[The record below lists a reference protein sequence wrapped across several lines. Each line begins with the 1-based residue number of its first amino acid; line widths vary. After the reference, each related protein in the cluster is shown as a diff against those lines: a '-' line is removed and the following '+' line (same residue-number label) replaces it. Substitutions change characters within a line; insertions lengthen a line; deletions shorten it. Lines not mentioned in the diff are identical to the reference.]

1 MNKTYE
7 EIIDKTKNNTPEKE
21 EVIYGI
27 YDNSKRS
34 LLTKINDFF
43 IDRGRISLK
52 EKSYFFHL
60 LAVMLDAGIPMV
72 ETLKIL
78 AKRTG
83 NEHFRRVINTLA
95 YNTEIGNTLSGSMTR
110 FPDVFQEAEIGI
122 VKSGEAV
129 GHLDMMLLKLAKQL
143 EESYDLHLKIKS
155 ALLYPA
161 LVIATLIIAGGI
173 IMTFIVPKLVEFF
186 KETSTELPPLTRAI
200 IYTSDFLSNY
210 WWAILI
216 AILMIFIII
225 SMYLKTESGR
235 LRFDYYKLKFPLIG
249 SLLRKAMIYKFAH
262 MLGILVT
269 SGLPITKT
277 LEIISQSME
286 NELYKRSLL
295 QVKEKVQNGEKIH
308 TSMQEAPFL
317 FPDVVTKMINMGEQ
331 SASLDSI
338 SEKLARQYDRE
349 ITHSVKNLTTVLEP
363 TVIVIVALLVGI
375 LAIAIMGPVFSLSET
390 VG

>member
-1 MNKTYE
+1 MDQTYE
-7 EIIDKTKNNTPEKE
+7 EIINKTKDVRTEQE
-21 EVIYGI
+21 EVIYGV
-27 YDNSKRS
+27 YDNSRRS

-52 EKSYFFHL
+52 ERSYFFHL
-60 LAVMLDAGIPMV
+60 LAVMIDAGIPMV

-78 AKRTG
+78 AKRTD

-95 YNTEIGNTLSGSMTR
+95 YNTEIGNTLSGSMAR
-110 FPDVFQEAEIGI
+110 FPDVFSEAEVGI

-129 GHLDMMLLKLAKQL
+129 GHLDVMLLKLAKQL

-161 LVIATLIIAGGI
+161 LVIATLIAAGGI
-173 IMTFIVPKLVEFF
+173 IMTFVVPKLVEFF
-186 KETSTELPPLTRAI
+186 KETSAELPALTRAVI
-200 IYTSDFLSNY
+200 FASDFLSKY

-216 AILMIFIII
+216 VILMIFVIFGT
-225 SMYLKTESGR
+225 YLKTESGR
-235 LRFDYYKLKFPLIG
+235 LRFDYYKLKFPIVG
-249 SLLRKAMIYKFAH
+249 NLLRKTAIYKFAH
-262 MLGILVT
+262 MLGILIT

-295 QVKEKVQNGEKIH
+295 QIKEKVQNGEKIY
-308 TSMQEAPFL
+308 TSMQDAPFL
-317 FPDVVTKMINMGEQ
+317 FPNVVTKMINMGEQ

-375 LAIAIMGPVFSLSET
+375 LAIAIMGPIFSLSET